1 LRNPGS
7 SRCRSLLILIAGL
20 SPAVTRAQTPDTSR
34 VYTFGVPLEP
44 SDSVRKLLRM
54 GQNAL
59 ALRYSQNWATSSPSD
74 GAAQHGLTLSALA
87 TRQVDLAVQA
97 GELSVLLAPDVPAHH
112 VALGRAYFEQAS
124 SGDTPATRQVAR
136 RSRDEF
142 QRAIAL
148 DSLNLE
154 AREYLFTF
162 HLMAPASAGAS
173 RVTAR
178 RLAVEMGRINPATG
192 MWAELRLA
200 STIGPD
206 EAIRAAVMK
215 AMSLAGT
222 SADSGGLVMATMATT
237 AGNARYP
244 TMRETLV
251 QAVYSRFP
259 NDPRAAFQRARLWVT
274 QGKQLADAERI
285 LREYVASSNLP
296 ARSPS
301 KGTAQWWLGQGYE
314 KQGRVKDAL
323 AAYQV
328 CAAMNPPLA
337 ECLRDANR
345 LSASGSR

>member
-1 LRNPGS
+1 
-7 SRCRSLLILIAGL
+7 
-20 SPAVTRAQTPDTSR
+20 
-34 VYTFGVPLEP
+34 
-44 SDSVRKLLRM
+44 M

-59 ALRYSQNWATSSPSD
+59 ALKFSQDWATSSSSD
-74 GAAQHGLTLSALA
+74 GAAQHALTLSALA

-97 GELSVLLAPDVPAHH
+97 GELSVLLAPEVPAHH
-112 VALGRAYFEQAS
+112 VALGRAYFERAS
-124 SGDTPATRQVAR
+124 SGDTPATRQAAR
-136 RSRDEF
+136 SSRDEF

-162 HLMAPASAGAS
+162 HLMAPASTGAS

-215 AMSLAGT
+215 AMNLAGT
-222 SADSGGLVMATMATT
+222 SADSGGLVMATMAAT
-237 AGNARYP
+237 AGSARYP

-251 QAVYSRFP
+251 QAAFSRFP
-259 NDPRAAFQRARLWVT
+259 GDPRVRFQRARLWIT
-274 QGKQLADAERI
+274 QGKQLAEAETL
-285 LREYVASSNLP
+285 LREYLAMPTLP
-296 ARSPS
+296 VRSPS
-301 KGTAQWWLGQGYE
+301 KATVQWWLGQGYE
-314 KQGRVKDAL
+314 KQGRIKDAL